1 MWAETMRMY
10 GMDVINDYIQKIK
23 GFVKHEEISEEI
35 VNRISYSNGKIRLE
49 GNTLSSFFEKDEDSF
64 IIELTEDSLH
74 YQSQK
79 DSTVV
84 EVNVNR
90 KEDKTIVKRMKSEIS
105 TYENVFMGKK
115 NKDYNSRNVKTI
127 TSMHIYNQNGR
138 ETFRYDTEEHDNYFV
153 HKKTGEVILH
163 KPDVFENYL
172 EQEYRFREDNG
183 NIIRRRR
190 KEYIYPDDSDNGHI
204 KNEDHY
210 YIGRDVTPKDNDIP
224 FGGYFYGFDANLYKE
239 YKQGKCDIDK
249 IWNHEGV
256 KELRKSRIHTEWI

>member
-1 MWAETMRMY
+1 MWAATMGIY
-10 GMDVINDYIQKIK
+10 GMDVINNYIQKIK
-23 GFVKHEEISEEI
+23 GFVKHEDIKKEI

-49 GNTLSSFFEKDEDSF
+49 GKTLSFFSDTDEDSF
-64 IIELTEDSLH
+64 IIESTEDSLH

-84 EVNVNR
+84 EVIVNR
-90 KEDKTIVKRMKSEIS
+90 EADKTIVKRMESEIL
-105 TYENVFMGKK
+105 TYENVFMGKT

-138 ETFRYDTEEHDNYFV
+138 ETFRYDTEEHDNYFI

-163 KPDVFENYL
+163 KPYVFENYL
-172 EQEYRFREDNG
+172 EQVYRFREDNG

-190 KEYIYPDDSDNGHI
+190 KEYIYPDGSDNGHI
-204 KNEDHY
+204 KNEDQY

-224 FGGYFYGFDANLYKE
+224 FGGYFYGFDASLYKE
-239 YKQGKCDIDK
+239 YKQGKCDIDS
-249 IWNHEGV
+249 IWNNEGV
-256 KELRKSRIHTEWI
+256 KELCKSYVHEEWI